1 MGHTISP
8 SKKKNLKKKNLNLR
22 CYQLRVRNEKLSHQE
37 GEEESTQPR
46 CLLCASWR
54 NPNRNKLLYSTKPL
68 SICKPGPS
76 YLSAKAHLAPYSE
89 SCNSSEYHSPGAP
102 WGGLVGTDSGS
113 QAIKKGTVHTSP
125 QRGTSR
131 KPFCSPRVC
140 ESTSKILE
148 PYTASLMED
157 SDDGLNQTQ
166 KKKKINFRFL
176 NGKVLHALKH
186 SK

>member
-1 MGHTISP
+1 MRNWVIKRGRRNQHNQGAYCAHLEGIPAGTNCFTAQSP
-8 SKKKNLKKKNLNLR
+8 LVS
-22 CYQLRVRNEKLSHQE
+22 
-37 GEEESTQPR
+37 
-46 CLLCASWR
+46 ASR
-54 NPNRNKLLYSTKPL
+54 GLPTSVP
-68 SICKPGPS
+68 
-76 YLSAKAHLAPYSE
+76 KAHLEPYSE

-166 KKKKINFRFL
+166 KKKNQLSIFKWKSQSF
-176 NGKVLHALKH
+176 LHALKH